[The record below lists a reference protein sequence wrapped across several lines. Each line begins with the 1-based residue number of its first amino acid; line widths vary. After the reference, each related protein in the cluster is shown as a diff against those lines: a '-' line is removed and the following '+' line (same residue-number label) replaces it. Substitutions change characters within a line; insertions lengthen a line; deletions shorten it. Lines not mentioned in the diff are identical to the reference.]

1 MKLTGARILMEC
13 LREQKVDTIFGY
25 PGGTILNVYDAL
37 YDCKEITHIL
47 TSHEQGAAHA
57 ADGYA
62 RSTGKVGVC
71 FATSGPG
78 ATNLTTGI
86 ATAYMDSSSVVFI
99 SCNVPQNLIGRD
111 AFQEV
116 DITGITMP
124 ITKSTY
130 LVRDVT
136 KLADTVREA
145 FALARSGRPGPVVI
159 DITRDV
165 TSAECDY
172 EPLPLEQHAAS
183 GHLASLIRRAYTSS
197 LKMPEADLDDVE
209 KLVEMIAESEKPML
223 ICGGGV
229 VRSRAHEEFRQFVR
243 RIDAPVAITV
253 MGGGGVSGRDVMT
266 TGMIGM
272 HGSVASNMACDNCD
286 LLIAVGC
293 RFSDRVALKPET
305 FAHQAKIVH
314 IDIDRA
320 EINKNVQTDHHIIGD
335 AKQVLNLLLERL
347 PQYEHKEWKDFVLSF
362 PRETEYGESESVLTP
377 KQVLSAIARK
387 CPQDSIVATDV
398 GQHQMWA
405 IQHLHFDYPGQL
417 LTSGGFG
424 TMGFGLGAAIGA
436 KQGNPDKTVIHITG
450 DGCFR
455 MNGNELATEA
465 YYGLPVI
472 TVIFNNRNLGMVRQW
487 QSLIYDHRY
496 SQTSLENRSPDFVKF
511 ADAFGLK
518 GRRVTQPS
526 ELEEAITEALAESAQ
541 GRGYVIDC
549 AINADDFYGAEAF
562 RLAYDHLTHLKDEGD
577 VAMVGYL
584 LKNTLS
590 ENGYVS
596 RGVCE
601 MDETG
606 RLTALTERTHIITS
620 ADGPLMTE
628 DLHTYTRLEPDTVV
642 SMNMWAFPHSMMAAL
657 EKGFPVFLRE
667 QLSKN
672 PEKAEYY
679 LPMAVDAEMQAGRAG
694 VSVKT
699 THDKWYGVTNPE
711 DKQDVVDA
719 VARMA
724 EAGLYPAPLWPEA

>member
-1 MKLTGARILMEC
+1 
-13 LREQKVDTIFGY
+13 
-25 PGGTILNVYDAL
+25 
-37 YDCKEITHIL
+37 
-47 TSHEQGAAHA
+47 
-57 ADGYA
+57 
-62 RSTGKVGVC
+62 
-71 FATSGPG
+71 
-78 ATNLTTGI
+78 
-86 ATAYMDSSSVVFI
+86 
-99 SCNVPQNLIGRD
+99 
-111 AFQEV
+111 
-116 DITGITMP
+116 
-124 ITKSTY
+124 
-130 LVRDVT
+130 
-136 KLADTVREA
+136 
-145 FALARSGRPGPVVI
+145 
-159 DITRDV
+159 
-165 TSAECDY
+165 
-172 EPLPLEQHAAS
+172 
-183 GHLASLIRRAYTSS
+183 
-197 LKMPEADLDDVE
+197 
-209 KLVEMIAESEKPML
+209 
-223 ICGGGV
+223 
-229 VRSRAHEEFRQFVR
+229 
-243 RIDAPVAITV
+243 
-253 MGGGGVSGRDVMT
+253 
-266 TGMIGM
+266 M

-377 KQVLSAIARK
+377 KQVLSTIARK

-487 QSLIYDHRY
+487 QSLIYDRRY

-549 AINADDFYGAEAF
+549 AINADE
-562 RLAYDHLTHLKDEGD
+562 
-577 VAMVGYL
+577 MVHPMVNGGHHITEFL
-584 LKNTLS
+584 LS
-590 ENGYVS
+590 
-596 RGVCE
+596 
-601 MDETG
+601 
-606 RLTALTERTHIITS
+606 
-620 ADGPLMTE
+620 
-628 DLHTYTRLEPDTVV
+628 
-642 SMNMWAFPHSMMAAL
+642 
-657 EKGFPVFLRE
+657 
-667 QLSKN
+667 
-672 PEKAEYY
+672 
-679 LPMAVDAEMQAGRAG
+679 
-694 VSVKT
+694 
-699 THDKWYGVTNPE
+699 
-711 DKQDVVDA
+711 
-719 VARMA
+719 
-724 EAGLYPAPLWPEA
+724 